1 MYYPCR
7 VNLVPSTHT
16 LTVRLGDSL
25 DADRR
30 YKSDGISDTFAL
42 MRNDGKLDNQTLHV
56 LNVSFLKFV
65 QHYVTD
71 GKSISSFSDSLV
83 YPFNRNFCLFLSRF
97 DCRFLCRNGIRREN
111 PIRFGVLFDHVSVAG
126 DETGVSTKCF

>member
-1 MYYPCR
+1 
-7 VNLVPSTHT
+7 
-16 LTVRLGDSL
+16 VRLGNSL

-56 LNVSFLKFV
+56 LNVSFPKFV

-83 YPFNRNFCLFLSRF
+83 YPFNRNFCLFSFKVRLSLSLPQWNKKRKS
-97 DCRFLCRNGIRREN
+97 D
-111 PIRFGVLFDHVSVAG
+111 PIWCVV
-126 DETGVSTKCF
+126 